1 MIIFDL
7 DDTLYKEFTYVDS
20 GLKAVAADAEEAG
33 VMPASDAY
41 ALIKNAP
48 DVASGF
54 DRLAAIALESETYE
68 LFDIQRML
76 AVYRYHIPEISLP
89 SDSKKILDHLK
100 EAQVNMGM
108 ITDGRSQTQRAKIM
122 ALGLDAYIPA
132 DKILISEEVGTDK
145 HWPTAFELMMKRNS
159 SESSFTYIG
168 DNPEKDFYWP
178 NKLGWKTIML
188 IDKDRV
194 NIHPQDLSEITGSLY
209 NPQFTIDS
217 LLELSSIV

>member
-1 MIIFDL
+1 MIVFDL
-7 DDTLYKEFTYVDS
+7 DDTLYKEFAYVES

-41 ALIKNAP
+41 AMIKSAP

-54 DRLAAIALESETYE
+54 DRLAAVALESETYE

-76 AVYRYHIPEISLP
+76 AVYRYHVPEISLP
-89 SDSKKILDHLK
+89 SDSRKILDHLK

-108 ITDGRSQTQRAKIM
+108 ITDGRSQTQRAKIL
-122 ALGLDAYIPA
+122 ALGLDAYFPA
-132 DKILISEEVGTDK
+132 DNILISEEVGTDK
-145 HWPTAFELMMKRNS
+145 HWPAAYELMMRRNP

-194 NIHPQDLSEITGSLY
+194 NIHPQNLNEITGSFY

>member
-7 DDTLYKEFTYVDS
+7 DDTLYKESAYVDS
-20 GLKAVAADAEEAG
+20 GLKAVAADAQEAG
-33 VMPASDAY
+33 VMPASVAY
-41 ALIKNAP
+41 ALIKSAP

-89 SDSKKILDHLK
+89 SDSRKILDHLK

-108 ITDGRSQTQRAKIM
+108 ITDGRSQTQRAKIL
-122 ALGLDAYIPA
+122 ALGLDAYFPA
-132 DKILISEEVGTDK
+132 DNILISEEVGSDK
-145 HWPTAFELMMKRNS
+145 HWPAAYELMMKRNP

-168 DNPEKDFYWP
+168 DNPDKDFYWP

-188 IDKDRV
+188 IDKDLV
-194 NIHPQDLSEITGSLY
+194 NIHPQNLNEITGSLY

-217 LLELSSIV
+217 LLELSSMV

>member
-76 AVYRYHIPEISLP
+76 AVYRYHIP
-89 SDSKKILDHLK
+89 
-100 EAQVNMGM
+100 
-108 ITDGRSQTQRAKIM
+108 
-122 ALGLDAYIPA
+122 
-132 DKILISEEVGTDK
+132 
-145 HWPTAFELMMKRNS
+145 
-159 SESSFTYIG
+159 
-168 DNPEKDFYWP
+168 
-178 NKLGWKTIML
+178 
-188 IDKDRV
+188 
-194 NIHPQDLSEITGSLY
+194 
-209 NPQFTIDS
+209 
-217 LLELSSIV
+217 

>member
-1 MIIFDL
+1 
-7 DDTLYKEFTYVDS
+7 
-20 GLKAVAADAEEAG
+20 
-33 VMPASDAY
+33 
-41 ALIKNAP
+41 
-48 DVASGF
+48 
-54 DRLAAIALESETYE
+54 
-68 LFDIQRML
+68 ML

-194 NIHPQDLSEITGSLY
+194 NIHPQDLNEITGSLY

>member
-20 GLKAVAADAEEAG
+20 GLKAGAADAEEAG

-194 NIHPQDLSEITGSLY
+194 NIHPQDLNEITGSLY